1 LPQPCG
7 RRVKQYRDDQ
17 DIDNIGNADVKKW
30 CEHGRFSLAIA
41 LNHEALLSGNRV
53 QYRKRHFLA
62 DLTVFDAS
70 ASVASVAGEAQQSVV
85 E

>member
-1 LPQPCG
+1 
-7 RRVKQYRDDQ
+7 
-17 DIDNIGNADVKKW
+17 
-30 CEHGRFSLAIA
+30 
-41 LNHEALLSGNRV
+41 V

>member
-1 LPQPCG
+1 M
-7 RRVKQYRDDQ
+7 
-17 DIDNIGNADVKKW
+17 AD
-30 CEHGRFSLAIA
+30 FLSLFA